1 MAPRWTQG
9 DRHSCPGRVKP
20 GGFRPCVV
28 PVRGSLAP
36 SSSGL
41 RAYLCQNIECEC
53 VCVRVRVCVIRG
65 ILFVCLIGF
74 IGVPPSSLMGLSHL
88 VLGVWPS
95 VRAPASCCSCEP
107 DGVGKHRAQPHCV
120 SGGAGDAKCRWGFVL
135 MEFVPIMTV
144 IMRDTSQAILGAG
157 TRLSSRMPS
166 LITWEVG
173 GMNSLQKWPMSH
185 SQEETSPRFDLRGI
199 RTQSPSSP
207 AQGTPNTVPGAS
219 PQWLLSGWAITQALH
234 RRCPR
239 TLLYTT
245 HSG

>member
-1 MAPRWTQG
+1 MAPWWTQD
-9 DRHSCPGRVKP
+9 DRHSCSGQVKP
-20 GGFRPCVV
+20 GGFRPRVV
-28 PVRGSLAP
+28 PVRGSLASAP

-41 RAYLCQNIECEC
+41 WASLCQNIECEC
-53 VCVRVRVCVIRG
+53 VCVRVRVIRG

-74 IGVPPSSLMGLSHL
+74 IGVPPSSPMGLSHL

-107 DGVGKHRAQPHCV
+107 DGAGKHRAQPHCV
-120 SGGAGDAKCRWGFVL
+120 SGGVGDAKCRWGFVL

-157 TRLSSRMPS
+157 TRLSLCMPS

-207 AQGTPNTVPGAS
+207 AQGTPNTVPQWMGHHPSS
-219 PQWLLSGWAITQALH
+219 PPSL
-234 RRCPR
+234 P
-239 TLLYTT
+239 
-245 HSG
+245 